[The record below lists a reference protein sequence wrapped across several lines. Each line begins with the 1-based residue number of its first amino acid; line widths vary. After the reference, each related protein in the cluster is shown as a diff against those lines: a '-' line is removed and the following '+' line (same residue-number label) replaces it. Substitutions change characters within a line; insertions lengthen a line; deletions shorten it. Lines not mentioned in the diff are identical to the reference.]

1 MLSSTSL
8 IIKVVNRY
16 IGVSGGYLGDF
27 SYRTHADFYPEY
39 CDLDIDPYELEGTT
53 RERFIEIFEQLDN
66 PSKAKMLRGVVERF
80 PVGEDGAP
88 KTRTDPLRE
97 EILEAAKNYS
107 EASPVASPNTR
118 ITSPIVER
126 AISDA
131 EQLLRANGA
140 TSGVDR
146 IHTAMH
152 GYLIAACD
160 SVNIKYPSDATANA
174 LLKLLR
180 KNHPKLQVSGHRQ
193 QDIDQLLNS
202 SAAILNA
209 LNPLRNQASVAH
221 PNRQLLGKDE
231 AMLVINIARS
241 LLHYLDSKLS

>member
-1 MLSSTSL
+1 MQPKSI

-27 SYRTHADFYPEY
+27 SYRTHADFYTEY
-39 CDLDIDPYELEGTT
+39 CDLDIDPYQFEGTT
-53 RERFIEIFEQLDN
+53 RQRFIEIFESIDN
-66 PSKAKMLRGVVERF
+66 ASKAKMLKGVVERF
-80 PVGEDGAP
+80 PVGESDAP
-88 KTRTDPLRE
+88 KTRTESLKAQL
-97 EILEAAKNYS
+97 LEASAKYAR
-107 EASPVASPNTR
+107 ASPVASPNTV

-131 EQLLRANGA
+131 ELLLKANGA
-140 TSGVDR
+140 TSGLDR

-160 SVNIKYPSDATANA
+160 SENIDQPKEATTNS

-180 KNHPKLQVSGHRQ
+180 KYHPKLQDLGHRQ
-193 QDIDQLLNS
+193 QDTDQVLNS

-221 PNRQLLGKDE
+221 PNKQLLGKDE

>member
-1 MLSSTSL
+1 M
-8 IIKVVNRY
+8 KVVNRY

-39 CDLDIDPYELEGTT
+39 CDLDIDPYQHEGTT
-53 RERFIEIFEQLDN
+53 RERFIEIFEKIDN
-66 PSKAKMLRGVVERF
+66 ASKANMLKGVVERF
-80 PVGEDGAP
+80 PVGEEGAP
-88 KTRTDPLRE
+88 KTRTESLKLQLLE
-97 EILEAAKNYS
+97 EAVKYS
-107 EASPVASPNTR
+107 NSSPIANPNTT

-131 EQLLRANGA
+131 EQLLNTNGA

-160 SVNIKYPSDATANA
+160 TETIEHTENATCNT

-180 KNHPKLQVSGHRQ
+180 KHHSKLQNLGHRE
-193 QDIDQLLNS
+193 QDIEQLLNS
-202 SAAILNA
+202 SAAILNV

-221 PNRQLLGKDE
+221 PNKQLLGKDE
-231 AMLVINIARS
+231 AMLVINISRS

>member
-1 MLSSTSL
+1 M
-8 IIKVVNRY
+8 KVVNRY

-27 SYRTHADFYPEY
+27 SYRTHAEFYPEY
-39 CDLDIDPYELEGTT
+39 CDLDIDPHQLDGTT
-53 RERFIEIFEQLDN
+53 RERFIEIFESIN
-66 PSKAKMLRGVVERF
+66 NTSKAKMLRGVIERF
-80 PVGEDGAP
+80 PVGEDEAP
-88 KTRTDPLRE
+88 KTRTESLKKQL
-97 EILEAAKNYS
+97 LEVVEKYAG
-107 EASPVASPNTR
+107 ASPVESPNTT

-131 EQLLRANGA
+131 EHLINSNGA

-146 IHTAMH
+146 IHTAIH
-152 GYLIAACD
+152 GYLIAACE
-160 SVNIKYPSDATANA
+160 SKNIDQPKEATTNA

-180 KNHPKLQVSGHRQ
+180 KHHPKLQGEGHRQ

-221 PNRQLLGKDE
+221 PNKQLLGKSE
-231 AMLVINIARS
+231 AMLVINITRS
-241 LLHYLDSKLS
+241 LLHYLDSKLAN